1 MKTTKLLYLIPAAL
15 GFSMAGAFAQSVAS
29 PPIGFN
35 KVVLKGGSD
44 TLISLPFHQK
54 PAFTGLVG
62 TVTDLSGNSVS
73 AGEDVEITVSGTPG
87 PEWTPTGFI
96 GSHYVRITSGEN
108 DGYAYEILD
117 NGAGSI
123 QLNGNGGDLSGILGT
138 DTFSV
143 IPHATL
149 DTVFAEPAPAGVV
162 YESTNPISVDG
173 TEVLIRD
180 NETMALNKATS
191 ASFFYYNGAW
201 RKRGEAFT
209 ADFGAEVL
217 RPSTHFIVRHKAGV
231 DDTQICADG
240 RVPLSKNVIQIDVDA
255 AGNDNFI
262 SVDRPIPVLL
272 NDFGSNL
279 ISDNIFAPSIN
290 PISVDGDELFV
301 YDNSIAV
308 QNKSANSSYYYYNGA
323 WRLRGGSFA
332 VDVGADPNHA
342 LKPGEAVVVRKKAD
356 TAATLFLVNEPTY

>member
-15 GFSMAGAFAQSVAS
+15 GFSMAGAVAQSVAS

-62 TVTDLSGNSVS
+62 TVTDLTGNSVS
-73 AGEDVEITVSGTPG
+73 AGEDVEITVSGSPG
-87 PEWTPTGFI
+87 WTPTGFI
-96 GSHYVRITSGEN
+96 GSHYIRIISGVN

-117 NGAGSI
+117 NGAESI

-143 IPHATL
+143 IPHETL
-149 DTVFAEPAPAGVV
+149 DTVFPEPAPAGVV
-162 YESTNPISVDG
+162 YASTNPISVDG

-180 NETMALNKATS
+180 NETMALNKATI
-191 ASFFYYNGAW
+191 ASFFHYNGAW
-201 RKRGEAFT
+201 RKRGAAFT
-209 ADFGAEVL
+209 SDAGAEVL
-217 RPSTHFIVRHKAGV
+217 SPSTHFIVRHKAGV
-231 DDTQICADG
+231 ADTQICADG
-240 RVPLSKNVIQIDVDA
+240 RVPLSKHVIQIDVDA

-262 SVDRPIPVLL
+262 SVDRPVPVLL

-279 ISDNIFAPSIN
+279 ISGNIFAPSTN

-308 QNKSANSSYYYYNGA
+308 QNKSANKSYYYYNGA

-332 VDVGADPNHA
+332 VDVGADPDHA